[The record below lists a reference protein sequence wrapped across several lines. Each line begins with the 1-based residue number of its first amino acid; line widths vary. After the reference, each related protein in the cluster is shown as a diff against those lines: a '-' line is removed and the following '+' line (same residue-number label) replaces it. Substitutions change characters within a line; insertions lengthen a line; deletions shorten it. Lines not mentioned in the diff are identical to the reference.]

1 MNSFLNRVLAPGLRR
16 VGSGVAYP
24 QKTEPG
30 IAAPLK
36 TEPTIEEIVEE
47 PLIAPSSP
55 PSSSDDLGGRER
67 FEVESIEERA
77 SRTPSNA
84 ADETRAGKRDTSAEE
99 VSQPWSPES
108 AVFLEE
114 KIPSRP
120 APSGV
125 PPIREERSK
134 PAAETLSFE
143 AIEFD
148 VTVHPSMRRFQPPLE
163 KRKADEALGPSK
175 SDARPHQTASREIV
189 WEVLPADRKPSPPKE
204 RVHQEL
210 RSEAQQYKARSSDPM
225 QPTPSDD
232 HSTQRPETDESAFD
246 FSANAPLLPPRGGP
260 LPRPIAKAKEEKGDL
275 IIEQLEV
282 RVVAEPERKPEAPK
296 ARRNTPKRSGA
307 WETAARYYLGK
318 V

>member
-16 VGSGVAYP
+16 AGSGVASP
-24 QKTEPG
+24 QKVEPG
-30 IAAPLK
+30 VAAPLEA
-36 TEPTIEEIVEE
+36 EPTIEIVEE

-55 PSSSDDLGGRER
+55 PSSSDDPGGRGRLEI
-67 FEVESIEERA
+67 ESIEERA
-77 SRTPSNA
+77 SLTPSDG
-84 ADETRAGKRDTSAEE
+84 ADETRAGKRETSAEE
-99 VSQPWSPES
+99 VSQPRAPES

-120 APSGV
+120 APSGA
-125 PPIREERSK
+125 PPITEERSK
-134 PAAETLSFE
+134 PVAETLSFE

-148 VTVHPSMRRFQPPLE
+148 VTVHPSMRRFQPPIE
-163 KRKADEALGPSK
+163 KRRADEALGPSK
-175 SDARPHQTASREIV
+175 SDARPNPASREIV
-189 WEVLPADRKPSPPKE
+189 WEVLPANRKLSPPKE

-210 RSEAQQYKARSSDPM
+210 RSEAQQYKARPSDPM

-232 HSTQRPETDESAFD
+232 HPTRRAETDESAFD
-246 FSANAPLLPPRGGP
+246 FSANAPLLPPRGAP

-275 IIEQLEV
+275 VIEQLEV

-296 ARRNTPKRSGA
+296 VRRTAPKRSGA